1 MPQRKKVWSSWNF
14 LGSTSNGVSVTY
26 WMNLLQSINNKAP
39 YFVSVDPKSE
49 PNPSLLHKSFQYQH
63 PYFTIK
69 AWAAQKKLW
78 QLQGNKNTWFC
89 GSYFG
94 YGFHEDALQAG
105 LAVAEELG
113 DVRRPWRI
121 KADSARIYRFNGM
134 ERVASD

>member
-1 MPQRKKVWSSWNF
+1 
-14 LGSTSNGVSVTY
+14 
-26 WMNLLQSINNKAP
+26 MNLLQSINNKAP
-39 YFVSVDPKSE
+39 YFVSVNPKSE
-49 PNPSLLHKSFQYQH
+49 PKPSLLHKSFQYQH
-63 PYFTIK
+63 PYLTIK